1 MILFSKVPEEE
12 QKQLPKMLSNKIIN
26 LSATDKTNE
35 NVEQML
41 QMIQEAS

>member
-12 QKQLPKMLSNKIIN
+12 QKQLPKMLLSKIIN
-26 LSATDKTNE
+26 LSSAEKTHE
-35 NVEQML
+35 NVELML